1 MNTKS
6 HLGRIGALAEN
17 LRVAAR
23 DVTSEMLLSPGE
35 DAYEYRGSTN
45 AVDALIEALNELED
59 FQAGWV

>member
-23 DVTSEMLLSPGE
+23 NVTSEMLLSPGE
-35 DAYEYRGSTN
+35 
-45 AVDALIEALNELED
+45 DALIEALNELED